1 MKEESYFTED
11 LNTLKKYW
19 EDEQRAI
26 KFIKGGTRLGAI
38 AYLLQRLELDIHQ
51 GSWLDSGTGAGFV
64 QSQVD
69 PDVSPSLFVG
79 LDFSMVMLL
88 TQKHPY
94 GERVVGSAFQVPFR
108 KNAFN
113 VVTNI
118 FSLSDYP
125 RIESAFQDL
134 GRVVDYT
141 GSFTH
146 LDYGVGDDYWEKR
159 QSLHG
164 APNPDGSIIVGNINL
179 RSLDQI
185 KGWTPD
191 GFRLIFQNYLEF
203 EVEASEMNTTFELP
217 ERITRKFILSQF
229 YKFKSTK

>member
-1 MKEESYFTED
+1 MKEDSYFTED
-11 LNTLKKYW
+11 LHTLKKYW
-19 EDEQRAI
+19 EDKQRAI
-26 KFIKGGTRLGAI
+26 KFIQGGTRIGAI
-38 AYLLQRLELDIHQ
+38 RYLLKRLELDIHQ

-69 PDVSPSLFVG
+69 HEVSPSLFVG
-79 LDFSMVMLL
+79 LDFSMVML
-88 TQKHPY
+88 QAQENPY
-94 GERVVGSAFQVPFR
+94 GERIVASAFQVPFR
-108 KNAFN
+108 KRAFS

-134 GRVVDYT
+134 GRVVDFT
-141 GSFTH
+141 GSLTH
-146 LDYGVGDDYWEKR
+146 LDYSVGDDYWEKR

-185 KGWTPD
+185 KDWTPQ
-191 GFRLIFQNYLEF
+191 GFRMIFQTTLEF
-203 EVEASEMNTTFELP
+203 EVAASEMNTTFELP
-217 ERITRKFILSQF
+217 KIITRRFILSQF
-229 YKFKSTK
+229 YKFKSN

>member
-1 MKEESYFTED
+1 MKEDSYFTED
-11 LNTLKKYW
+11 LNSLKKYW
-19 EDEQRAI
+19 EDELRAV
-26 KFIKGGTRLGAI
+26 KFIKGGTRIGAVR
-38 AYLLQRLELDIHQ
+38 YLLLRLEVDIHQ

-69 PDVSPSLFVG
+69 PNVSPSLFVG
-79 LDFSMVMLL
+79 LDFSMVML
-88 TQKHPY
+88 QAQENPY

-108 KNAFN
+108 KNSFS

-125 RIESAFQDL
+125 KIDLAFEDL

-141 GSFTH
+141 GSLTH
-146 LDYGVGDDYWEKR
+146 LDYGVGDEYWEKR

-179 RSLDQI
+179 RSLDQV
-185 KGWTPD
+185 KDWTPN
-191 GFRLIFQNYLEF
+191 GFRVIFQNYLEY
-203 EVEASEMNTTFELP
+203 EVDASEMNPTFKLP
-217 ERITRKFILSQF
+217 KKITRRFILSQF
-229 YKFKSTK
+229 YKFKLSK